1 MRKNIHFD
9 LIWFDLLFIL
19 FYPALAIDE
28 ISFEKKETEKNWIQK
43 DQNKE
48 IYVSFRE
55 LTTTKERRKQWK

>member
-28 ISFEKKETEKNWIQK
+28 ISFEKK
-43 DQNKE
+43 DRKE
-48 IYVSFRE
+48 LDPKRP
-55 LTTTKERRKQWK
+55 K